1 MDSSNKTDS
10 SSEKSDQSAA
20 IKSKGAPISEH
31 AQGENRNEDD
41 AVNKNGNNTAE
52 SKTINAEMKDA
63 DNAASTQQDEKT
75 KEKTTQSQ
83 TKGENKDEQK
93 EDVEKVPLKVSHLKP
108 GSIIKGKIFSE
119 DGKFLFEEYHIFNE
133 EELDKLKE
141 DKIENIYYTP
151 ITDLV
156 SSTTQNQSL
165 KFMEQFINGIKSGK
179 NANIDDAKKVV
190 DLLVTDVFSQET
202 GIINLIEL
210 KNYDDYLYVHSVN
223 VGILS
228 IMLGKKLAFNDL
240 DIRTLG
246 LGSFIHDAGKI
257 NTPAELLWKVHGK
270 DDYEQTI
277 LSEHPMFG
285 YKILGSSGEIVED
298 VLNIVVGH
306 HENFDGSGYPA
317 RLADK
322 SIGKLVKIVSICNYY
337 DYLVE
342 KTESKESLTPREA
355 VLKISSLSGTMF
367 NPIFVNAFINELS
380 YLLLDEPLYPPGSL
394 VILDTKE
401 IAKIEEVKRYSDLKP
416 LINIMSNH
424 KGKKLQR
431 PILVNLKN
439 DHTRHILKSI

>member
-1 MDSSNKTDS
+1 
-10 SSEKSDQSAA
+10 
-20 IKSKGAPISEH
+20 
-31 AQGENRNEDD
+31 
-41 AVNKNGNNTAE
+41 
-52 SKTINAEMKDA
+52 
-63 DNAASTQQDEKT
+63 
-75 KEKTTQSQ
+75 
-83 TKGENKDEQK
+83 
-93 EDVEKVPLKVSHLKP
+93 
-108 GSIIKGKIFSE
+108 
-119 DGKFLFEEYHIFNE
+119 
-133 EELDKLKE
+133 
-141 DKIENIYYTP
+141 
-151 ITDLV
+151 
-156 SSTTQNQSL
+156 
-165 KFMEQFINGIKSGK
+165 
-179 NANIDDAKKVV
+179 
-190 DLLVTDVFSQET
+190 
-202 GIINLIEL
+202 
-210 KNYDDYLYVHSVN
+210 
-223 VGILS
+223 
-228 IMLGKKLAFNDL
+228 MLGKKLAFNEQ

-257 NTPAELLWKVHGK
+257 NTPAEILWKVHGK

-285 YKILGSSGEIVED
+285 YKILGSAGEIVED

-317 RLADK
+317 GLADK